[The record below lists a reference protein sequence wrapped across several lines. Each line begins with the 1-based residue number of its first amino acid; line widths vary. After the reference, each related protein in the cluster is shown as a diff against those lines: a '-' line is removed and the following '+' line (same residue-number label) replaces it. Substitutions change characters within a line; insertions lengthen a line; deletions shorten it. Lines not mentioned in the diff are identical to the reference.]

1 MTGTAESMVLEMN
14 NGNETDMVE
23 PYRQPTFA
31 AVIFIAIGVVGT
43 IGNAL
48 VCIVITS
55 TLAWSKS
62 GTTNLLILN
71 QAVID
76 SMTSFILILSY
87 ALPDPA
93 VPKAGGWSEFVCR
106 MWVPHTL
113 LWMLFVVSTYNLC
126 MMSLERYFAVAY
138 PVIYSTRFKK
148 QTSLLMILFCWTI
161 APLLHYYYP
170 IAYDYNGGGV
180 CKKRGDPRVV
190 ATIGVLIFCWEF
202 FIPFIIMAVVYTR
215 IVFLLRRQHRR
226 VQPPNAN
233 PGPPELRSGQPGI
246 QAPSQLNIQVP
257 REQNVSSRPEG
268 ASGLHQGN
276 SPQQRRRAPSE
287 TVRRNVTVT
296 LLAVFIMYVVC
307 WMPNHLT
314 FLQFGLGGPLN
325 LSGAWYYITLILA
338 YLNMSINPFIYALK
352 YKLFREGFKRLFCDR
367 CYSTQPERRNFTEH
381 SSVPPRHIPT
391 VSGSNRGLI
400 NAE

>member
-1 MTGTAESMVLEMN
+1 MTGTTESMVLEMN
-14 NGNETDMVE
+14 SGNETDMVE

-31 AVIFIAIGVVGT
+31 AVIFITIGVVGT

-93 VPKAGGWSEFVCR
+93 VPKEGGWSEFICR

-148 QTSLLMILFCWTI
+148 QNVPLDD
-161 APLLHYYYP
+161 PLLLGHSPSPALLLPYRLRLQWRWGVP
-170 IAYDYNGGGV
+170 ETRWPTCGGDHWCLDFHLGV
-180 CKKRGDPRVV
+180 FHPLHHHGSGVHSHCLSASE
-190 ATIGVLIFCWEF
+190 ATL
-202 FIPFIIMAVVYTR
+202 
-215 IVFLLRRQHRR
+215 
-226 VQPPNAN
+226 
-233 PGPPELRSGQPGI
+233 
-246 QAPSQLNIQVP
+246 
-257 REQNVSSRPEG
+257 
-268 ASGLHQGN
+268 
-276 SPQQRRRAPSE
+276 
-287 TVRRNVTVT
+287 
-296 LLAVFIMYVVC
+296 
-307 WMPNHLT
+307 
-314 FLQFGLGGPLN
+314 
-325 LSGAWYYITLILA
+325 
-338 YLNMSINPFIYALK
+338 
-352 YKLFREGFKRLFCDR
+352 
-367 CYSTQPERRNFTEH
+367 
-381 SSVPPRHIPT
+381 
-391 VSGSNRGLI
+391 
-400 NAE
+400 